1 MPDTMSLPAT
11 VTTRPLTTDDARAVF
26 ELTQAAELH
35 DTGQSMVEL
44 EDIRGDWARPSY
56 HLGAQSVGFFEDGD
70 LVAYSEVHRNR
81 IESYV
86 HPAHRRRGLG
96 TTLFRWSLA
105 KAKELGYERA
115 GQTVPATNQDAI
127 AIFTAHGSSLLF
139 TSWILEL
146 PAGVT
151 IDAAPLPAGHRL
163 RGFDAKR
170 DTYDVYRTFEEA
182 FNEWP
187 DRVPTTLEDWEAIAL
202 ARADFEPWQ
211 VMTMVEVADGV
222 EHVGA
227 VSGEPCWSPPLPLP
241 ASTGRRSVGSTP
253 TPGPAPSASTSTWG
267 WAWWRRTS
275 TTPSPWPEL
284 PQAERFG
291 QAGSPLVALAVA
303 SGRQMSTT

>member
-222 EHVGA
+222 EQVVGACRLSANDGEGWVDQIAVRREARGRGLGRALLVAAFAAAREHGATVCRLNTDSRTGALGLYEHVGMGVVETYEHYA
-227 VSGEPCWSPPLPLP
+227 
-241 ASTGRRSVGSTP
+241 
-253 TPGPAPSASTSTWG
+253 
-267 WAWWRRTS
+267 
-275 TTPSPWPEL
+275 
-284 PQAERFG
+284 
-291 QAGSPLVALAVA
+291 VALA
-303 SGRQMSTT
+303 